1 MFVREMQ
8 FRLARGVPFC
18 EIVQATA
25 VQCLTLKTV
34 TQMHLS
40 LVFWIA
46 IAVFVCYQ
54 IWIRNRD
61 GAIVHAI
68 RTTKAINAVMAAYRC
83 GDYRTALQRAES
95 LKDGSSNTA
104 EYCFFRGS
112 MLHHLGKL
120 DDAES
125 NLREGLALETDPR
138 QRTLVY
144 NVIASVLMDQE
155 RFPESIA
162 FFENA
167 GRAWPDR
174 GANHRG
180 IAEVWLRQGREF
192 SEALDHARQ
201 AVEIDRHATGMK
213 KEALDSRLGE
223 DLAVLAW
230 AVAANSGGPRSR
242 VLADRSVPTLR
253 HEEQADPRPVPLPC
267 RKGLRSAQIAG
278 EKSRAFSSSNRDRP
292 SRKFRA
298 ARPGDGFIV

>member
-1 MFVREMQ
+1 MLDTE
-8 FRLARGVPFC
+8 
-18 EIVQATA
+18 
-25 VQCLTLKTV
+25 TV

-46 IAVFVCYQ
+46 IAAFVCYQ
-54 IWIRNRD
+54 IWSRNRD
-61 GAIVHAI
+61 GAIARAI
-68 RTTKAINAVMAAYRC
+68 RTTKAISAVMAAYRD
-83 GDYRTALQRAES
+83 GDYRTSLQKAES

-112 MLHHLGKL
+112 MHHLGKF
-120 DDAES
+120 DEAES
-125 NLREGLALETDPR
+125 NLREGLAFETAPR
-138 QRTLVY
+138 QRALVY

-174 GANHRG
+174 GANHRC

-201 AVEIDRHATGMK
+201 AVEIDRHATRMK

-230 AVAANSGGPRSR
+230 AVAANSGEAREVESL
-242 VLADRSVPTLR
+242 LAEAFQLCGTKSKPIL
-253 HEEQADPRPVPLPC
+253 
-267 RKGLRSAQIAG
+267 AQFHYHAG
-278 EKSRAFSSSNRDRP
+278 RAYEAL
-292 SRKFRA
+292 KF
-298 ARPGDGFIV
+298 